1 MEEKEA
7 KNYIKAGKI
16 LSEVKENAQKGIK
29 LGQKLLDIASKIEAE
44 IVDIGGKPAFPV
56 NLSLNNNAAHY
67 TPSIEDLTAISEND
81 VLKVDIGAHV
91 DGYIADCAFT
101 LDFTGKYGKL
111 VEAAEKALENAVAM
125 AKPGIELRAIG
136 AAIEKTINGYG
147 FKPIS
152 NLSGHGLEQFTQHAE
167 PSIPNTAT
175 NDARKL
181 EDECAFAIEPFAT
194 TGSGIVREAVQTEI
208 FALEEE
214 RPVRNQHARRL
225 LEFIAGEYETLPFAE
240 RWIANSKKLKF
251 GEFERKVAL
260 RELMQ
265 SGAIRA
271 FPILHDEKNS
281 FVAQAETSLLLH
293 EGKIINLVSMDH
305 K

>member
-1 MEEKEA
+1 MGLNIMEEKEV

-16 LSEVKENAQKGIK
+16 LSGVKENAQKSIK

-44 IVDIGGKPAFPV
+44 IADIGGKPAFPV

-81 VLKVDIGAHV
+81 VLKVDIGVHV

-111 VEAAEKALENAVAM
+111 VEAAEKALENAVALV
-125 AKPGIELRAIG
+125 KPGIELRAIG
-136 AAIEKTINGYG
+136 GEIEKTISSYG

-152 NLSGHGLEQFTQHAE
+152 NLSGHGLEQYTQHAE
-167 PSIPNTAT
+167 PSIPNTSN

-214 RPVRNQHARRL
+214 RPVRNQHARKL
-225 LEFIAGEYETLPFAE
+225 LEFIAEEYETLPFAE
-240 RWIANSKKLKF
+240 RWIAENKKLKF

-265 SGAIRA
+265 NGIIRA

-281 FVAQAETSLLLH
+281 FVAQAETSVILH
-293 EGKIINLVSMDH
+293 EGQVIRLV
-305 K
+305 

>member
-1 MEEKEA
+1 MEEKEV

-16 LSEVKENAQKGIK
+16 LSGVKENAQKSIK

-44 IVDIGGKPAFPV
+44 IADIGGKPAFPV

-81 VLKVDIGAHV
+81 VLKVDIGVHV

-111 VEAAEKALENAVAM
+111 VEAAEKALENAVALV
-125 AKPGIELRAIG
+125 KPGIELRAIG
-136 AAIEKTINGYG
+136 GEIEKTISSYG
-147 FKPIS
+147 FEPIS
-152 NLSGHGLEQFTQHAE
+152 NLSGHGLEQYTQHAE
-167 PSIPNTAT
+167 PSIPNTAN
-175 NDARKL
+175 NDAHKL
-181 EDECAFAIEPFAT
+181 EEECAFAIEPFAS
-194 TGSGIVREAVQTEI
+194 TGSGIVKEAVQTEI

-214 RPVRNQHARRL
+214 RPVRNQHARKL
-225 LEFIAGEYETLPFAE
+225 LEFIAEEYETLPFAE
-240 RWIANSKKLKF
+240 RWIANAKKLKF

-265 SGAIRA
+265 NGIIRA

-281 FVAQAETSLLLH
+281 FVAQAESSLLLH
-293 EGKIINLVSMDH
+293 DGQVIRLV
-305 K
+305 

>member
-1 MEEKEA
+1 MEEKEV

-16 LSEVKENAQKGIK
+16 LSGVKENAQKSIK

-44 IVDIGGKPAFPV
+44 IADIGGKPAFPV

-81 VLKVDIGAHV
+81 VLKVDIGVHV

-111 VEAAEKALENAVAM
+111 VEAAEKALENAVALV
-125 AKPGIELRAIG
+125 KPGIELRAIG
-136 AAIEKTINGYG
+136 GEIEKTISSYG
-147 FKPIS
+147 FEPIS
-152 NLSGHGLEQFTQHAE
+152 NLSGHGLEQYTQHAE
-167 PSIPNTAT
+167 PSIPNTAN
-175 NDARKL
+175 NDAHKL
-181 EDECAFAIEPFAT
+181 EEECAFAIEPFAS

-214 RPVRNQHARRL
+214 RPVRNQHARKL
-225 LEFIAGEYETLPFAE
+225 LEFIAEEYETLPFAE
-240 RWIANSKKLKF
+240 RWIANAKKLKF

-265 SGAIRA
+265 NGIIRA

-281 FVAQAETSLLLH
+281 FVAQAESSLLLH
-293 EGKIINLVSMDH
+293 DGQVIRLV
-305 K
+305 